1 VIAEFGMQNAEF
13 LKLRFQSMNSG
24 FYSALRNPR
33 SEIVMEGEEDEP
45 DGIG

>member
-13 LKLRFQSMNSG
+13 LKLRFQSMNSD
-24 FYSALRNPR
+24 FYSALRNPH